1 MNFFMKRVVVLLL
14 CLFSICASAQV
25 TKKPI
30 TNKSGYEITVNLK
43 NCNDTL
49 AYLTFYQFDKTF
61 IKDTCNPI
69 KNPFFFFPVATQFI
83 VKIFPLPFSR
93 Y

>member
-1 MNFFMKRVVVLLL
+1 MKKLIVTIVFG
-14 CLFSICASAQV
+14 LFSFFASAQ
-25 TKKPI
+25 
-30 TNKSGYEITVNLK
+30 SGYEITVNLK